1 MALERLQSSS
11 GAALEQ
17 LRSQAEQ
24 GGAQKVAAMSHSRAA
39 QVGSTH
45 FTFCAPP
52 CSTWLRS
59 CSGAAQELLRSRSR
73 AAHPNLPSKLTPLAP
88 LLRSSSGAAPLAIIF
103 TCKIKLLRSQKQSS
117 SPKNTNTLAP
127 LSSKRYSTRCYLLLS
142 QILRSNYT
150 LVMLAPGT

>member
-1 MALERLQSSS
+1 
-11 GAALEQ
+11 
-17 LRSQAEQ
+17 
-24 GGAQKVAAMSHSRAA
+24 MSHSRAA

-88 LLRSSSGAAPLAIIF
+88 LLRSSSRAGSTNHKLVITRHTMQLFGARFLPVLSL
-103 TCKIKLLRSQKQSS
+103 CGEKQQGLLYVLLSS
-117 SPKNTNTLAP
+117 SGPDP
-127 LSSKRYSTRCYLLLS
+127 VQVISRCLQGHIRLNLYLR
-142 QILRSNYT
+142 IRRSGHSNEV
-150 LVMLAPGT
+150 LH